1 MFGLIIKKIFIGY
14 SIVNASNYTK
24 CVSLWNLQC
33 TTQATLINLH
43 PNQYTQALRYYPL
56 AVNLDVQEVVT
67 LLIIYLTEYVFQ
79 TKQTI

>member
-1 MFGLIIKKIFIGY
+1 MDLLLKKYLLAY
-14 SIVNASNYTK
+14 SIVDASNYTK
-24 CVSLWNLQC
+24 CVSLQNLQC
-33 TTQATLINLH
+33 MTQAILINLH
-43 PNQYTQALRYYPL
+43 PNQYTQGLRYYPL

>member
-33 TTQATLINLH
+33 MTQATLINLH
-43 PNQYTQALRYYPL
+43 PNQYTQGLRYYPL